1 MSRDSGVTALLT
13 RLFDLGI
20 RLWVE
25 GGRLAVDAPE
35 GALTADLRAELSARK
50 AELIALLDDSMG
62 DARAAE
68 LPALICRP
76 EERDEPFPL
85 TDIQQAYWVGRG
97 GDFELGAAI
106 HVYVEIDSETLDP
119 ARFGEAW
126 RRLIQRHEMLR
137 AVALPDGTQRILRD
151 VPDYEVAVEDYRA
164 LSPEERQRRLDAHRE
179 RLAQQILPLDTW
191 PLFEIRAV
199 RLEEG
204 HRLYF
209 SIDCTFVDS
218 WSVQVLFRELI
229 QLYADPDATLDPREH
244 GQSFRDYVLATRA
257 LQETE
262 LYRRSVDYWRGR
274 IATLPPAPDLPRV
287 QQVGAPRHP
296 HFVRREARIER
307 ARWERLVE
315 RARELQLTPTGLLL
329 ACYAE
334 VIAHFSKSPHFTL
347 NVPLYNRLP
356 LHEDVGKMVG
366 TFSSFL
372 LVEVDH
378 RAGGTFQQ
386 RARALQEQLFKDLE
400 HRYIG
405 GVEILRQMFR
415 ERGKISGALMPVVLT
430 SFASGVEGWDSCW
443 VDHLGR
449 AFGRVVHSVTQ
460 TPQVWIDHQLVFQD
474 GGVFYNWDAAD
485 ELFAPGLLD
494 AMFASYQ
501 RLIDRLVDE
510 PDVVHEK
517 PLRLSAPQV
526 AAGPRRDGERSER
539 LLHSRF
545 VEQATAQPDRPAVI
559 APGRTLSYGELLQR
573 CTALA
578 HALTQAGARK
588 NHPVAVVMEKGWE
601 QVVATLA
608 CSIAG
613 APYLPIDAG
622 VPGERLKQLLED
634 STCEHL
640 VTQPWL
646 EPRLEWPATPR
657 RFTVEPLEPTSGF
670 ALPVAPVQGADDLA
684 VIIYT
689 SGSTGRPGG
698 VMLAHRGLVHAL
710 DETLREFSIGP
721 EDRVLALTALNHDMS
736 MFDVFGMLSAGGAIV
751 FCEATARKEPAR
763 WAELL
768 RTERITVWNSVP
780 GMMEML
786 LAHASGRPEPLAPA
800 LRLAFM
806 GGDWIP
812 LDLPERL
819 RALVPGVQPVSVG
832 GPTETSLW
840 NIWFPIGK
848 VDPDWKSIPYGRP
861 IADTRY
867 HVMDETLR
875 ERPLWVPGELCCS
888 GVGVAHGYWR
898 NEARTRERFVTH
910 PVTGERL
917 YRTGDLGR
925 LLPDGT
931 VEILGRVDFQLSILG
946 HRVEPGEIE
955 AALRLHPEVSAAV
968 VVADGDRHAPRLLAY
983 VVRRAGATLS
993 QEPLRRFLGERLAD
1007 HMVPSIVVFLE
1018 QLPLGPTG
1026 KVDRAALPR
1035 PEALRVL
1042 TESRTDDGAPAHEAE
1057 AALAAIVRD
1066 VLQLPEVERRKNF
1079 FELGANSVHLV
1090 RINAR
1095 IRQELGADI
1104 PTVELFQNANLAAL
1118 AAHLGRVRRGDTGG
1132 PSQRVTQARADTLER
1147 SPIAIIG
1154 MSARL
1159 PGAPDVEAYWKN
1171 LVEGVE
1177 SVRFFTDE
1185 ELRAQGLAREMIGN
1199 PHYVKAGAVLDDI
1212 AGFDA
1217 DFFGLTAREA
1227 LLTDP
1232 QQRLFLECVWES
1244 LERAGYRPDATG
1256 KKVGVFAGKSLSNY
1270 IYPELDLTQP
1280 LPYFQRLFGNDKDFV
1295 ATQVSYKLN
1304 LTGPSITLQTAC
1316 STSLVAVTLACQ
1328 SLWNRDCEMAL
1339 AGGVSIKVP
1348 HHLGYL
1354 AEPGS
1359 GMFSPDGHCRPFDS
1373 QAQGILP
1380 ASGAGVVV
1388 LKRLD
1393 EALADGDAIHAVIL
1407 GAAVNNDGGDKVG
1420 FSAPNR
1426 DGQAEVIARAQA
1438 MAGIPPET
1446 VGYIEAHGTGTPLG
1460 DPMEIAALTQAFRL
1474 GTPAKGFCVVGSAK
1488 SNFGHLDTAAGVAGL
1503 IKAALTVERGLIP
1516 PTLHFERPNPAI
1528 GFEQTP
1534 FYVNARLQP
1543 WPEGPHPRRA
1553 GVSSFGVGGTN
1564 AHVVLEAAPRRD
1576 TSPSRRPVHVLPLSA
1591 RSPRALEAL
1600 GRRFE
1605 RFLASASDS
1614 EFADI
1619 CYTAG
1624 LVRSHFSHR
1633 LAVVGRTAEELRE
1646 RLRASLDGTMAPGV
1660 SRGQAQSDQPPR
1672 IAFLF
1677 TGHGAQYEGMG
1688 RALHDTSPV
1697 FREALERVAALL
1709 RTELETPLLA
1719 VLYGSESHRLTELA
1733 YAQPAIFAVE
1743 YALTE
1748 LWRSWG
1754 IEPDAVLGHSLGEY
1768 VAAMNAGVFSLED
1781 AVRLVSA
1788 RGRLMEQLALEG
1800 ETIVVL
1806 ADEARVRE
1814 ALTKHDGR
1822 ASIGSI
1828 NAPQNVVV
1836 SGEGPA
1842 VRQLTDEL
1850 VAQGIEVKKLE
1861 ASRAAHSH
1869 LMDPMLPAFEKV
1881 ARTVTYRSPT
1891 RALISNLTGRLAGA
1905 EVATPEY
1912 WVRHLRE
1919 PVQLAEGMRT
1929 LAEQG
1934 TQVFLEIGP
1943 KPTLVWMGREC
1954 LPVAQAQWLSSLRKG
1969 HEDWHQL
1976 LECLAALYTHG
1987 APVSWRGYEQA
1998 EARRR
2003 VALPT
2008 YPFERQR
2015 FWSDEAGPRS
2025 TARREDIRT
2034 THPLLGARVAAA
2046 TLQPGEMLFESRVG
2060 ATSPSY
2066 LGDHRALGTALLPGT
2081 AYLELAL
2088 AAGAVALPNQA
2099 LVVED
2104 LALEQ
2109 ALILPEQGE
2118 VTLQTV
2124 VRTTGEQ
2131 VLSIEV
2137 FRREETH
2144 EGESRWIRHASGKVR
2159 PTGAETLVPTRL
2171 EASLLQPSGLGTQP
2185 GEAHYTRA
2193 RKLGAEFGESFRGLV
2208 ELWSDDAGACAR
2220 IEVPEQLRDEPKP
2233 HHVHPAVLDACLQL
2247 VGAVGP
2253 ELKEGEW
2260 MLPASF
2266 GRVRVHR
2273 ASLPN
2278 RLVSRVIPRSP
2289 LLTDVFVYDEAG
2301 DEVLRVEGF
2310 ELKRVRGE
2318 AFLQGARPGLEDAL
2332 YEPAWREQPRPV
2344 SEVTHRPSTW
2354 LLIADEQGVAEAL
2367 RARVEEDG
2375 RDACVIARV
2384 GPRYERHEAHRFQ
2397 LDPTNPEHFTRLLA
2411 ELAHEERPLR
2421 QVTHLGSLDAPSD
2434 QALQTET
2441 LGEDLHRTCGGVL
2454 HLVQALVARNEPP
2467 PVLQL
2472 VTRGV
2477 QEGNPGTGS
2486 LLWGLGQV
2494 IALEHPELGCRRV
2507 DLAPSTGPDAS
2518 RELLAELRC
2527 ESQEAQVRLEGG
2539 SRQVARL
2546 RVAEASR
2553 AEGAL
2558 RPDATYLITGG
2569 FGRLGRLVAQSMV
2582 DRGARSLALLGRN
2595 VPPGDDAGIAAL
2607 RSAGARILCLEADVS
2622 CLESVSAA
2630 LDEVRGLLPPL
2641 RGVVHAAG
2649 AVHDGPM
2656 RTQSWES
2663 FAQVLAPKVQGAWNL
2678 HTATRGHT
2686 LDFFVL
2692 FSSVSSLLGN
2702 AGQANYAAANAF
2714 LDGLARH
2721 RRSLG
2726 LPGLSVAWG
2735 PWSGEGTA
2743 ASDVFAERL
2752 RRQGLGLLS
2761 PIHGLTALHRLWAHA
2776 RPNIAVVPIDWKQL
2790 SGTASSTFLMELVS
2804 RGDSLRKS
2812 GAAQQGFRQRI
2823 EAAPASEQ
2831 QPLLRA
2837 HVREQVAAVLGLT
2850 PSAVGVD
2857 RGLFDLGL
2865 DSLGSLEIRNR
2876 LQASLPCTLP
2886 SVVVF
2891 KHPSVDQL
2899 TTYLATEVLRLAS
2912 ATPRPQQEASE
2923 ELPLDEVVRRLER
2936 KLEDMG

>member
-1 MSRDSGVTALLT
+1 MSQDSGVTTLLT

-25 GGRLAVDAPE
+25 GGKLAVDAPE
-35 GALTADLRAELSARK
+35 GALTAELRAELSARK

-68 LPALICRP
+68 LPALVCRP
-76 EERDEPFPL
+76 EERDAPFPL

-97 GDFELGAAI
+97 GDLELGAAI

-137 AVALPDGTQRILRD
+137 AVALPDGTQRILRE
-151 VPDYEVAVEDYRA
+151 VPAYEVAVEDYRA

-229 QLYADPDATLDPREH
+229 QLYDDPHATLDPREH

-257 LQETE
+257 LQETA
-262 LYRRSVDYWRGR
+262 LYRRSMEYWRGR

-287 QQVGAPRHP
+287 LPVGAPRHP

-386 RARALQEQLFKDLE
+386 RARALQVQLFKDLE

-474 GGVFYNWDAAD
+474 GGVFYNWDSAD
-485 ELFAPGLLD
+485 ELFAPGLFD

-517 PLRLSAPQV
+517 PLRLAEPQV
-526 AAGPRRDGERSER
+526 ASGPRRDGARSER
-539 LLHSRF
+539 LLHTRF
-545 VEQATAQPDRPAVI
+545 VEQAEAQPGRPAVI
-559 APGRTLSYGELLQR
+559 APGRTLSYGELLR
-573 CTALA
+573 ESTALA

-634 STCEHL
+634 STCEHI

-646 EPRLEWPATPR
+646 EPRLEWPSMPR
-657 RFTVEPLEPTSGF
+657 RFTVET
-670 ALPVAPVQGADDLA
+670 VAPASAPPLPEFPVQSADDLA

-721 EDRVLALTALNHDMS
+721 EDRVLALTALHHDMS

-786 LAHASGRPEPLAPA
+786 LAQASGRPEPLAPS

-812 LDLPERL
+812 LDLPDRL
-819 RALVPGVQPVSVG
+819 RALVPTVQPVSVG

-848 VDPDWKSIPYGRP
+848 VDPAWKSIPYGRP
-861 IADTRY
+861 IVDTRY
-867 HVMDETLR
+867 HVMDESLR
-875 ERPLWVPGELCCS
+875 ERPMWVPGELCCA
-888 GVGVAHGYWR
+888 GVGVAKGYWR

-955 AALRLHPEVSAAV
+955 ATLRLHPEVSAAV
-968 VVADGDRHAPRLLAY
+968 VVADGDRHSPRLLAY
-983 VVRRAGATLS
+983 VVRRPGATLS

-1007 HMVPSIVVFLE
+1007 HMVPSVVVFLE

-1035 PEALRVL
+1035 PEARQAL
-1042 TESRTDDGAPAHEAE
+1042 TESRADDGAPAHEAE

-1090 RINAR
+1090 RINSR

-1118 AAHLGRVRRGDTGG
+1118 AAHLGRVRRGDTGS
-1132 PSQRVTQARADTLER
+1132 PSARVSQARADTLER

-1159 PGAPDVEAYWKN
+1159 PGAPDVETYWKN

-1185 ELRAQGLAREMIGN
+1185 ELRAQGLPREMIGN

-1217 DFFGLTAREA
+1217 EFFGLTAREA

-1280 LPYFQRLFGNDKDFV
+1280 LSYFQRLFGNDKDFV

-1316 STSLVAVTLACQ
+1316 STSLVAVSLACQ

-1359 GMFSPDGHCRPFDS
+1359 GMFSPDGHCRPFDA

-1393 EALADGDAIHAVIL
+1393 QALADGDSIHAVIL

-1426 DGQAEVIARAQA
+1426 DGQAEAIARAQA

-1446 VGYIEAHGTGTPLG
+1446 IRYIEAHGTGTPLG

-1474 GTPAKGFCVVGSAK
+1474 GTSAKGFCAVGSAK

-1503 IKAALTVERGLIP
+1503 IKAALAVEHGLIP

-1564 AHVVLEAAPRRD
+1564 AHVVLQAAPPRD
-1576 TSPSRRPVHVLPLSA
+1576 TSTTRRPVHVLPLSA

-1605 RFLASASDS
+1605 EFLASASDS
-1614 EFADI
+1614 TLADL
-1619 CYTAG
+1619 CFTAG
-1624 LVRSHFSHR
+1624 IVRSHFPHR
-1633 LAVVGRTAEELRE
+1633 LAVVGHTAEELRK
-1646 RLRASLDGTMAPGV
+1646 RLRSSLDETRVPGV
-1660 SRGQAQSDQPPR
+1660 ARGQVQSEQPPR

-1743 YALTE
+1743 YALAE

-1768 VAAMNAGVFSLED
+1768 VAALNAGVFSLED
-1781 AVRLVSA
+1781 AVRLVAA

-1800 ETIVVL
+1800 ETLVVL
-1806 ADEARVRE
+1806 ADEAHVRE
-1814 ALTKHDGR
+1814 ALAKHGGR
-1822 ASIGSI
+1822 LSIGSI

-1836 SGEGPA
+1836 SGEAPA

-1850 VAQGIEVKKLE
+1850 TAQGIQVKKLE
-1861 ASRAAHSH
+1861 ATRAAHSH

-1881 ARTVTYRSPT
+1881 ARTVTYRAPT
-1891 RALISNLTGRLAGA
+1891 RALISNLTGRLAGG

-1929 LAEQG
+1929 LAAMG
-1934 TQVFLEIGP
+1934 TQVFLELGP

-1954 LPVAQAQWLSSLRKG
+1954 LPVVQAQWLSSLRKG

-1976 LECLAALYTHG
+1976 SECLATLYAQG

-2015 FWSDEAGPRS
+2015 FWSDEAGPRG
-2025 TARREDIRT
+2025 TARREDTRT
-2034 THPLLGARVAAA
+2034 SHPLLGARVSAA
-2046 TLQPGEMLFESRVG
+2046 TLRPGELLFESRIG
-2060 ATSPSY
+2060 ASSPSY
-2066 LGDHRALGTALLPGT
+2066 LGDHRALGTALLPAT

-2099 LVVED
+2099 LVVEE

-2118 VTLQTV
+2118 ITLQTV
-2124 VRTTGEQ
+2124 ARTTGEQ
-2131 VLSIEV
+2131 VLTIEV
-2137 FRREETH
+2137 FRREES
-2144 EGESRWIRHASGKVR
+2144 GDADARWTRHASGKVR
-2159 PTGAETLVPTRL
+2159 PARAEDAAPTRL
-2171 EASLLQPSGLGTQP
+2171 AAALLHPTGVEAQP
-2185 GEAHYTRA
+2185 GTVHYTRA
-2193 RKLGAEFGESFRGLV
+2193 HKLGVEFGEAFRGLV
-2208 ELWSDDAGACAR
+2208 ELWRDDLGACAR
-2220 IEVPEQLRDEPKP
+2220 IDVPERLRDASRP

-2253 ELKEGEW
+2253 ELREGDW
-2260 MLPASF
+2260 LLPASF

-2273 ASLPN
+2273 ASLPH
-2278 RLVSRVIPRSP
+2278 RMVSRVVPRSP
-2289 LLTDVFVYDEAG
+2289 LLADVFVYDEAG

-2310 ELKRVRGE
+2310 ELKRIRGE

-2332 YEPAWREQPRPV
+2332 YEPAWRDQPRPV
-2344 SEVTHRPSTW
+2344 SEVIHRPSTW
-2354 LLIADEQGVAEAL
+2354 LLIADDQGVAEAL
-2367 RARVEEDG
+2367 RARVDEEG
-2375 RDACVIARV
+2375 RDTCVVVQA
-2384 GPRYERHEAHRFQ
+2384 GPHYERQGAHRFQ
-2397 LDPTNPEHFTRLLA
+2397 VDLARPEHFTRLLE
-2411 ELAHEERPLR
+2411 ELARDERPLR
-2421 QVTHLGSLDAPSD
+2421 QVIHLGTLSSPSTPIL
-2434 QALQTET
+2434 QAET
-2441 LGEDLHRTCGGVL
+2441 LAEDLRRTCGGVL
-2454 HLVQALVARNEPP
+2454 HLIQALVARNAPP

-2472 VTRGV
+2472 VTRGA
-2477 QEGNPGTGS
+2477 QEGKPGAGS
-2486 LLWGLGQV
+2486 TLWGLGQV
-2494 IALEHPELGCRRV
+2494 ISLEHPELRCRRI
-2507 DLAPSTGPDAS
+2507 DLAPSAGPEAS
-2518 RELLAELRC
+2518 RELLAELRS
-2527 ESQEAQVRLEGG
+2527 ESQEDQIRLEGG

-2546 RVAEASR
+2546 RIAEASR
-2553 AEGAL
+2553 SETAL
-2558 RPDATYLITGG
+2558 HPEATYLITGG

-2582 DRGARSLALLGRN
+2582 DRGARCLVLLGRQA
-2595 VPPGDDAGIAAL
+2595 PSDDDTGLAAL
-2607 RSAGARILCLEADVS
+2607 RAAGARVLCLEVDVS
-2622 CLESVSAA
+2622 RSECMRAA
-2630 LDEVRGLLPPL
+2630 IEEVNRLLPPL

-2649 AVHDGPM
+2649 IVRDGPL
-2656 RTQSWES
+2656 RTQTWES

-2678 HTATRGHT
+2678 HTATRGHA

-2721 RRSLG
+2721 RHALG
-2726 LPGLSVAWG
+2726 LPGLSIAWG

-2743 ASDVFAERL
+2743 ASEAFAERL
-2752 RRQGLGLLS
+2752 RGQGLGLLS
-2761 PIHGLTALHRLWAHA
+2761 PVHGLTALHRLWTHA

-2790 SGTASSTFLMELVS
+2790 ASTSSSTFLAELVS
-2804 RGDSLRKS
+2804 RGEASRKS
-2812 GAAQQGFRQRI
+2812 GAAQQGFRQRL
-2823 EAAPASEQ
+2823 EASPASEQ

-2837 HVREQVAAVLGLT
+2837 HVREQVAAVLGLA
-2850 PSAVGVD
+2850 PSAVGID

-2891 KHPSVDQL
+2891 KHPSVAQL
-2899 TTYLATEVLRLAS
+2899 STYLATEVLRLAS
-2912 ATPRPQQEASE
+2912 AAPSPQEEAGE